1 MRENRQLAKIFYEIA
16 DYLDMEDLPFRPF
29 AYRRAAD
36 FLESSKTSVRELY
49 DKEKIKGL
57 VVLPGIGENIAKKI
71 EEYLKTGEIKYYNRL
86 KKKAPIDIRG
96 LIAIEG
102 VGPKT
107 VKKLYK
113 ELNVKTIEDLER
125 VAKEGK
131 VAQLDGFGEKSQKS
145 IIEGI
150 EFLKK
155 TKGRVSLGEALPIA
169 GEIISFL
176 SKADQVLKVD
186 SAGSLRRMKE
196 TIGDIDILVA
206 SDDPQKVM
214 DRFVSMN
221 GVEKIW
227 GVGQTKASIRMR
239 EGFNVDLRVVSPDS
253 YGSALQHFTGSKDHN
268 IRLRRFAIEKSMKV
282 NEYGVFKGDK
292 RIAGQDELSVYKSL
306 KMDYI
311 PPEMREDFGEVELAT
326 LGKIPEIIGYSSIKG
341 DLHCHT
347 DWTGGANSME
357 EMAEKAIE
365 LGYSYLGISDHTE
378 FLRVENGLSAQELLS
393 QREKIENLND
403 KIKKRRS
410 GAVQFKLLHGCEAN
424 ILEDG
429 SIDID
434 DQTLEKLD
442 FVIAGIHSNFKM
454 SQDKMTQR
462 LIKAMKNPN
471 IDIIAH
477 PTGRIIGKRE
487 AYQLDMNKIF
497 ETAIETETILEINA
511 SPYRLDLNDLNIRRA
526 VDLGVKMIINSDAH
540 HKENMSQIFLGV
552 AQARRGWAKESDI
565 VNSGDLESLLGS
577 LKR

>member
-16 DYLDMEDLPFRPF
+16 DYLDMDDLSFRPF

-57 VVLPGIGENIAKKI
+57 VALPGIGENIAKKI

-169 GEIISFL
+169 DEIISFL

-221 GVEKIW
+221 GVEKVW

-292 RIAGQDELSVYKSL
+292 RIAGQDEPSVYKSL

-393 QREKIENLND
+393 QREEIESLND
-403 KIKKRRS
+403 KIKRRRS

>member
-1 MRENRQLAKIFYEIA
+1 
-16 DYLDMEDLPFRPF
+16 
-29 AYRRAAD
+29 
-36 FLESSKTSVRELY
+36 
-49 DKEKIKGL
+49 
-57 VVLPGIGENIAKKI
+57 
-71 EEYLKTGEIKYYNRL
+71 
-86 KKKAPIDIRG
+86 
-96 LIAIEG
+96 
-102 VGPKT
+102 
-107 VKKLYK
+107 
-113 ELNVKTIEDLER
+113 
-125 VAKEGK
+125 
-131 VAQLDGFGEKSQKS
+131 
-145 IIEGI
+145 
-150 EFLKK
+150 
-155 TKGRVSLGEALPIA
+155 
-169 GEIISFL
+169 
-176 SKADQVLKVD
+176 
-186 SAGSLRRMKE
+186 
-196 TIGDIDILVA
+196 
-206 SDDPQKVM
+206 
-214 DRFVSMN
+214 
-221 GVEKIW
+221 
-227 GVGQTKASIRMR
+227 
-239 EGFNVDLRVVSPDS
+239 
-253 YGSALQHFTGSKDHN
+253 
-268 IRLRRFAIEKSMKV
+268 MKV

-292 RIAGQDELSVYKSL
+292 RIAGQDEPSVYKSL

-454 SQDKMTQR
+454 SHDKMTQR

-497 ETAIETETILEINA
+497 ETAIETETILEKRI
-511 SPYRLDLNDLNIRRA
+511 SL
-526 VDLGVKMIINSDAH
+526 
-540 HKENMSQIFLGV
+540 
-552 AQARRGWAKESDI
+552 QAR
-565 VNSGDLESLLGS
+565 
-577 LKR
+577 LK

>member
-292 RIAGQDELSVYKSL
+292 RIAGQDEPSVYKSL

>member
-169 GEIISFL
+169 DEIISFL
-176 SKADQVLKVD
+176 SKMDQVLKVD
-186 SAGSLRRMKE
+186 GAGSLRRMKE

-221 GVEKIW
+221 GVEKVW

-268 IRLRRFAIEKSMKV
+268 IRLRRFAIEKGMKV

-292 RIAGQDELSVYKSL
+292 RIAGQDEPSVYKSL

-311 PPEMREDFGEVELAT
+311 PPEMREDFGEVELAV

-393 QREKIENLND
+393 QREEIESLND
-403 KIKKRRS
+403 KIKRRRS

-462 LIKAMKNPN
+462 LIKAMNNPN
-471 IDIIAH
+471 VDIIAH

-552 AQARRGWAKESDI
+552 AQARRGWAKEGDI

>member
-169 GEIISFL
+169 DEIISFL

-292 RIAGQDELSVYKSL
+292 RIAGQDEPSVYKSL

>member
-1 MRENRQLAKIFYEIA
+1 
-16 DYLDMEDLPFRPF
+16 
-29 AYRRAAD
+29 
-36 FLESSKTSVRELY
+36 
-49 DKEKIKGL
+49 
-57 VVLPGIGENIAKKI
+57 
-71 EEYLKTGEIKYYNRL
+71 
-86 KKKAPIDIRG
+86 
-96 LIAIEG
+96 
-102 VGPKT
+102 
-107 VKKLYK
+107 
-113 ELNVKTIEDLER
+113 
-125 VAKEGK
+125 
-131 VAQLDGFGEKSQKS
+131 
-145 IIEGI
+145 
-150 EFLKK
+150 
-155 TKGRVSLGEALPIA
+155 
-169 GEIISFL
+169 
-176 SKADQVLKVD
+176 
-186 SAGSLRRMKE
+186 
-196 TIGDIDILVA
+196 
-206 SDDPQKVM
+206 
-214 DRFVSMN
+214 
-221 GVEKIW
+221 
-227 GVGQTKASIRMR
+227 
-239 EGFNVDLRVVSPDS
+239 
-253 YGSALQHFTGSKDHN
+253 
-268 IRLRRFAIEKSMKV
+268 
-282 NEYGVFKGDK
+282 
-292 RIAGQDELSVYKSL
+292 
-306 KMDYI
+306 
-311 PPEMREDFGEVELAT
+311 
-326 LGKIPEIIGYSSIKG
+326 
-341 DLHCHT
+341 
-347 DWTGGANSME
+347 ME

>member
-16 DYLDMEDLPFRPF
+16 DYLDMDDLSFRPF

-57 VVLPGIGENIAKKI
+57 VALPGIGENIAKKI

-86 KKKAPIDIRG
+86 KKKTPIDIRG

-169 GEIISFL
+169 DEIISFL
-176 SKADQVLKVD
+176 SKMDQVLKVD
-186 SAGSLRRMKE
+186 GAGSLRRMKE

-221 GVEKIW
+221 GVEKVW

-268 IRLRRFAIEKSMKV
+268 IRLRRFAIEKGMKV

-292 RIAGQDELSVYKSL
+292 RIAGQDEPSVYKSL